1 MQGMAMPGGQGVP
14 YGGAIPY
21 GRPGPPASG
30 VAEGISP
37 HAVPY
42 GDSAH
47 HVAKEAQLLQAPP
60 SAGAAQLPPMQSK
73 PNGPTVNGSWTHLG
87 GGYTNGPSLKV
98 SSHQQQVPSSSPA
111 GVASSRVNQGY
122 QQPGSSPLVTPTASE
137 PTSAKS
143 SRNAS
148 PIPSQRYDFME
159 GQFSSPRPSP
169 ISYMHPS
176 TSQAAPPVRGPPPP
190 AGFFPPTPQGSN
202 MPPSARIVPQPG
214 PPLIGQP
221 PVSGTSLQ
229 RPTPV
234 SGPIGPPPPTSMSGS
249 TYPVSNP
256 SSAFPGPPTSGV
268 HAASS
273 NQHLAAGTQPS
284 FQGQPP
290 LPTSFRPVSG
300 PPPVP
305 GPHTLPGANRVPG
318 PPAAVPPTSV
328 PAQPSSQF
336 PPPSSGVSG
345 ASFPG
350 PRTAGLAG
358 PTMAGPGMAPASV
371 SQPGTHT
378 QGFGPQ
384 PPQGSTLGA
393 PQQRPGYPG
402 PPPTSGAPAQLQTL
416 HGRPS
421 YPQQFGYSQSVGNSS
436 MPPPPPLYN
445 AQQQPMQ
452 QPPLEPPIGGAPG
465 YDPEL
470 HSRMAGLSVNASFNK
485 LWGYEA
491 CNLLQSRNIL
501 PKAPEDPPKPSLP
514 GENANCSTDIFR
526 CTLTKIPETQSLL
539 QKARL
544 PLGVLIHPF
553 RDVSHLPV
561 IQSSTIVRCRSCRAY
576 INPYVQFVERQKWK
590 CNICFRINPL
600 PDDFMY
606 DPSTKKYGEPERRPE
621 VRNATVE
628 FIAPTEYMLRPPQ
641 PAAYLFVLDV
651 SHGAVQTGYL
661 SSFCKVLLEELD
673 NIPGDSRTQ
682 VGFVT
687 FDSSVHFYNLG
698 EGLSQ
703 PQMML
708 VSDIDDVFVPSPDSL
723 LVNIHESKALVQDL
737 LTNLPL
743 IHAQNGEPTS
753 ALGAAVQAGYKLMS
767 PIGGRVSV
775 FQTILPNA
783 GPGSLKPREDP
794 NQRAG
799 KEILNLLP
807 ATDFYKKLA
816 LDCSSQQ
823 VAVDVF
829 LMGAQYMDVASLACI
844 SKYSAGCVS
853 YYPGLH
859 STLNRSQVEKFEAEL
874 RYYVTRKIGFE
885 AVMRIRC
892 TKGLVIHTF
901 HGNFFVRS
909 TDLLS
914 LPNVNPDA
922 GFGMQIAIEE
932 SLADCNVACFQ
943 AAVLYTSSRG
953 ERRIR
958 VHTLCLPVTAMLQD
972 ILGSVDQEAVMG
984 MLSKMAVDRSLSSSV
999 VDARE
1004 ALVNACLD
1012 LIQAFK
1018 TTLGS
1023 GQAAALGLPIPH
1035 CARLVP
1041 LYALALMKH
1050 TAFRVGISTKLDERV
1065 FAMEQ
1070 MKTMPLTYLMTY
1082 IYPALYP
1089 LHALDDQD
1097 ALELDDGTLVCQ
1109 PPRLQ
1114 LSFENIDRHGCYA
1127 LDTVDRLYLYVGRA
1141 LSDHFCMNVLG
1152 VPNFLAIPEDMTE
1165 LPQLATE
1172 ESERVRN
1179 FLSWTQSRRPF
1190 YSPLRVIREDSK
1202 DRHLFV
1208 QHMVDD
1214 RTDSAL
1220 SYYEFLQ
1227 HLKQQ
1232 LSK

>member
-1 MQGMAMPGGQGVP
+1 MATPGGQGVP
-14 YGGAIPY
+14 YGGVPY
-21 GRPGPPASG
+21 GRPGAPSSG
-30 VAEGISP
+30 IAEGTSP

-42 GDSAH
+42 GDSAQH
-47 HVAKEAQLLQAPP
+47 MAKEAHQLRPPP
-60 SAGAAQLPPMQSK
+60 SGVMTQPPPTQSK
-73 PNGPTVNGSWTHLG
+73 PNGPTVNGSWAHLG
-87 GGYTNGPSLKV
+87 GGYTNGPASKV
-98 SSHQQQVPSSSPA
+98 SPHQQQVPSLSPA
-111 GVASSRVNQGY
+111 GAPSSRVNQGY
-122 QQPGSSPLVTPTASE
+122 QQPGSSPLVTPTASG
-137 PTSAKS
+137 PVNYTYP
-143 SRNAS
+143 N
-148 PIPSQRYDFME
+148 
-159 GQFSSPRPSP
+159 
-169 ISYMHPS
+169 
-176 TSQAAPPVRGPPPP
+176 TSQAAPPLRGGPQPPVAGFYPP
-190 AGFFPPTPQGSN
+190 ASQGS
-202 MPPSARIVPQPG
+202 SSSSFARVAPQQP
-214 PPLIGQP
+214 GQP
-221 PVSGTSLQ
+221 PLGPPATSGASFV
-229 RPTPV
+229 RPTPMPVPSSLPSQPV
-234 SGPIGPPPPTSMSGS
+234 SGSA
-249 TYPVSNP
+249 YPVSTP
-256 SSAFPGPPTSGV
+256 SSAFPGPPTLGV
-268 HAASS
+268 QSVPGMPPPVSS
-273 NQHLAAGTQPS
+273 NQHPATTPQAA
-284 FQGQPP
+284 FQGQ
-290 LPTSFRPVSG
+290 LSASTTFRPVMGPAPPVSG
-300 PPPVP
+300 PP
-305 GPHTLPGANRVPG
+305 LPPPLGTSRLPG
-318 PPAAVPPTSV
+318 PPPAATSPPTSSV
-328 PAQPSSQF
+328 PHPPLSQF
-336 PPPSSGVSG
+336 SGPPPPVSGQSAPAPFQGPRVSGMASSGVPLPPVSLPATQSQG
-345 ASFPG
+345 YGPPPG
-350 PRTAGLAG
+350 S
-358 PTMAGPGMAPASV
+358 M
-371 SQPGTHT
+371 
-378 QGFGPQ
+378 
-384 PPQGSTLGA
+384 LGA
-393 PQQRPGYPG
+393 PQLRQGFPG
-402 PPPTSGAPAQLQTL
+402 PPPTSAPQAQAL

-421 YPQQFGYSQSVGNSS
+421 YPQQPGYSHSSGTNS
-436 MPPPPPLYN
+436 MQPPPPPLYN
-445 AQQQPMQ
+445 TQQQQQQHQ
-452 QPPLEPPIGGAPG
+452 QPTLEPPMGGVPG

-470 HSRMAGLSVNASFNK
+470 HSRMSGLSVNASFNK

-491 CNLLQSRNIL
+491 CNLLQTRNIL
-501 PKAPEDPPKPSLP
+501 PKTPEDPPKPSLP
-514 GENANCSTDIFR
+514 GDNANCSPDIFR

-553 RDVSHLPV
+553 RDVNHLPV

-621 VRNATVE
+621 VRHATVE

-651 SHGAVQTGYL
+651 SHGAIQTGYL

-703 PQMML
+703 PQMLL

-737 LTNLPL
+737 LTNLPS

-753 ALGAAVQAGYKLMS
+753 ALGAAVQAAYKLVS

-775 FQTILPNA
+775 FQTCLPNA

-794 NQRAG
+794 NQRAA
-799 KEILNLLP
+799 KEIMNLLP

-816 LDCSSQQ
+816 LDCSGQQ

-829 LMGAQYMDVASLACI
+829 LMGAQYMDVASIACI
-844 SKYSAGCVS
+844 SKYSAGCIS

-859 STLNRSQVEKFEAEL
+859 STQNRSQVEKFEAEL
-874 RYYVTRKIGFE
+874 RYYITRKIGFE

-932 SLADCNVACFQ
+932 SLADCNLACFQ

-984 MLSKMAVDRSLSSSV
+984 MLCKMAVDRSLSSSV

-1004 ALVNACLD
+1004 AMVNACLD

-1018 TTLGS
+1018 TTLSS

-1041 LYALALMKH
+1041 LYVLALMKH

-1070 MKTMPLTYLMTY
+1070 MKMMPLSYLMTY

-1089 LHALDDQD
+1089 LHMLDDQD

-1141 LSDHFCMNVLG
+1141 LSDRFCTNVLG
-1152 VPNFLAIPEDMTE
+1152 VPNFAAIPEDMNE
-1165 LPQLATE
+1165 LPQLETE

-1214 RTDSAL
+1214 RTESAL

>member
-1 MQGMAMPGGQGVP
+1 MPPSSAPQRQGFA
-14 YGGAIPY
+14 
-21 GRPGPPASG
+21 PPAP
-30 VAEGISP
+30 V
-37 HAVPY
+37 
-42 GDSAH
+42 
-47 HVAKEAQLLQAPP
+47 
-60 SAGAAQLPPMQSK
+60 
-73 PNGPTVNGSWTHLG
+73 
-87 GGYTNGPSLKV
+87 
-98 SSHQQQVPSSSPA
+98 A
-111 GVASSRVNQGY
+111 GVA
-122 QQPGSSPLVTPTASE
+122 
-137 PTSAKS
+137 
-143 SRNAS
+143 
-148 PIPSQRYDFME
+148 
-159 GQFSSPRPSP
+159 
-169 ISYMHPS
+169 
-176 TSQAAPPVRGPPPP
+176 
-190 AGFFPPTPQGSN
+190 
-202 MPPSARIVPQPG
+202 
-214 PPLIGQP
+214 
-221 PVSGTSLQ
+221 
-229 RPTPV
+229 
-234 SGPIGPPPPTSMSGS
+234 
-249 TYPVSNP
+249 
-256 SSAFPGPPTSGV
+256 
-268 HAASS
+268 
-273 NQHLAAGTQPS
+273 
-284 FQGQPP
+284 
-290 LPTSFRPVSG
+290 
-300 PPPVP
+300 
-305 GPHTLPGANRVPG
+305 
-318 PPAAVPPTSV
+318 
-328 PAQPSSQF
+328 
-336 PPPSSGVSG
+336 
-345 ASFPG
+345 
-350 PRTAGLAG
+350 
-358 PTMAGPGMAPASV
+358 
-371 SQPGTHT
+371 
-378 QGFGPQ
+378 
-384 PPQGSTLGA
+384 GA
-393 PQQRPGYPG
+393 PQQLGGYPG
-402 PPPTSGAPAQLQTL
+402 PPAQFPSYL

-421 YPQQFGYSQSVGNSS
+421 YPQQQVGYSRSS
-436 MPPPPPLYN
+436 GGI
-445 AQQQPMQ
+445 PMQ
-452 QPPLEPPIGGAPG
+452 QQAPQQPTLEPPMGGVPG
-465 YDPEL
+465 YDAEL
-470 HSRMAGLSVNASFNK
+470 HSRMAGMSVNASFNK

-491 CNLLQSRNIL
+491 YNLLQDRNIL
-501 PKAPEDPPKPSLP
+501 PKAPEDPPKPALP
-514 GENANCSTDIFR
+514 GESANCSPDIFR

-561 IQSSTIVRCRSCRAY
+561 IQSTTIVRCRSCRTY

-590 CNICFRINPL
+590 CNICFRINAL
-600 PDDFMY
+600 PEDFMY

-628 FIAPTEYMLRPPQ
+628 FIAPSEYMLRPPQ

-651 SHGAVQTGYL
+651 SHGAIRTGYL

-673 NIPGDSRTQ
+673 NIPGDGRTQ

-703 PQMML
+703 PQMLL
-708 VSDIDDVFVPSPDSL
+708 VSDIDDVFLPSPDSL
-723 LVNIHESKALVQDL
+723 LVNVHESKALVQDL
-737 LTNLPL
+737 LTNLPS
-743 IHAQNGEPTS
+743 IHEKNGEPTS
-753 ALGAAVQAGYKLMS
+753 ALGAAVQAAYKLMS

-775 FQTILPNA
+775 FQTCLPNA

-799 KEILNLLP
+799 KEIANLLP

-844 SKYSAGCVS
+844 SKYSAGNIS

-859 STLNRSQVEKFEAEL
+859 SSMNRSQVEKFEAEL

-922 GFGMQIAIEE
+922 GFGMQIAIDE
-932 SLADCNVACFQ
+932 SLADCNLACFQ

-972 ILGSVDQEAVMG
+972 VLGSVDQEAVMG
-984 MLSKMAVDRSLSSSV
+984 MLCKMAVDRSLSSSV
-999 VDARE
+999 VDARD
-1004 ALVNACLD
+1004 AMMNACLD
-1012 LIQAFK
+1012 LIQAFRA
-1018 TTLGS
+1018 TLGAN
-1023 GQAAALGLPIPH
+1023 QAALAGLAIPY

-1041 LYALALMKH
+1041 LYVLALMKH
-1050 TAFRVGISTKLDERV
+1050 TAFRVGVSTKLDERV

-1070 MKTMPLTYLMTY
+1070 MKTMPLSYLMTY

-1089 LHALDDQD
+1089 VHMLDDQD

-1114 LSFENIDRHGCYA
+1114 LSFEKIDRHGCYV
-1127 LDTVDRLYLYVGRA
+1127 LDTVDRLYIYAGRA
-1141 LSDHFCMNVLG
+1141 LSDRFCSNVLG
-1152 VPNFLAIPEDMTE
+1152 VPNYTAIPEDMTE

-1190 YSPLRVIREDSK
+1190 YSPLRVIREDGK

-1214 RTDSAL
+1214 RTESAL

-1227 HLKQQ
+1227 HLKTQ

>member
-1 MQGMAMPGGQGVP
+1 MAMPGGQGAP
-14 YGGAIPY
+14 YGPVPY
-21 GRPGPPASG
+21 GRPGAPSSG
-30 VAEGISP
+30 VAEGTSP

-42 GDSAH
+42 GDSAQH
-47 HVAKEAQLLQAPP
+47 MAKEAHQLRPLP
-60 SAGAAQLPPMQSK
+60 SGVMTHPSSTQSK
-73 PNGPTVNGSWTHLG
+73 PNGPTVNGSWAHLG
-87 GGYTNGPSLKV
+87 GGYSNGPASKV
-98 SSHQQQVPSSSPA
+98 SPHQQQVPSLSPA
-111 GVASSRVNQGY
+111 GPVDYTYPN
-122 QQPGSSPLVTPTASE
+122 
-137 PTSAKS
+137 
-143 SRNAS
+143 
-148 PIPSQRYDFME
+148 
-159 GQFSSPRPSP
+159 
-169 ISYMHPS
+169 
-176 TSQAAPPVRGPPPP
+176 TSQAAPPQSGGPQPPVAGFYPP
-190 AGFFPPTPQGSN
+190 ASQGS
-202 MPPSARIVPQPG
+202 SSSFAKGAPQQP
-214 PPLIGQP
+214 GQP
-221 PVSGTSLQ
+221 PL
-229 RPTPV
+229 
-234 SGPIGPPPPTSMSGS
+234 GPPSTSGSSFVRPIPMSVPSSLPSQPVSGS
-249 TYPVSNP
+249 TYPVST
-256 SSAFPGPPTSGV
+256 SSCAFPGPPTLGV
-268 HAASS
+268 QSVPGMPPPVPSYQCPTTSPQATFQSQLAAS
-273 NQHLAAGTQPS
+273 T
-284 FQGQPP
+284 
-290 LPTSFRPVSG
+290 TFRPVMGPAPPVSG
-300 PPPVP
+300 PP
-305 GPHTLPGANRVPG
+305 LP
-318 PPAAVPPTSV
+318 
-328 PAQPSSQF
+328 
-336 PPPSSGVSG
+336 
-345 ASFPG
+345 
-350 PRTAGLAG
+350 
-358 PTMAGPGMAPASV
+358 
-371 SQPGTHT
+371 
-378 QGFGPQ
+378 
-384 PPQGSTLGA
+384 STLGTIRLPGPLTAATSLPASSMPHPSLSQFSGPPLPVVGQSA
-393 PQQRPGYPG
+393 PAPFQGPGVPGVASSGACLPPVSLPATQSQGYGPPPGSMLGVPQLRQGFPG
-402 PPPTSGAPAQLQTL
+402 PPPTSAPQAQAL

-421 YPQQFGYSQSVGNSS
+421 YPLQPGYSHASGTNS
-436 MPPPPPLYN
+436 MQPPPPPLYGT
-445 AQQQPMQ
+445 QQQQ
-452 QPPLEPPIGGAPG
+452 QQQQATLEPPMGGVPG

-470 HSRMAGLSVNASFNK
+470 HSRMSGLSVNASFNK

-491 CNLLQSRNIL
+491 CNLLQTRNIL
-501 PKAPEDPPKPSLP
+501 PKTPEDPPKPSLP
-514 GENANCSTDIFR
+514 GDNANCSPDIFR

-553 RDVSHLPV
+553 RDVNHLPV

-621 VRNATVE
+621 VRHATVE

-703 PQMML
+703 PQMLL

-737 LTNLPL
+737 LTNLPS

-753 ALGAAVQAGYKLMS
+753 ALGAAVQAAYKLVS

-775 FQTILPNA
+775 FQTCLPNA

-794 NQRAG
+794 NQRAA
-799 KEILNLLP
+799 KEIMNLLP

-816 LDCSSQQ
+816 LDCSGQQ

-829 LMGAQYMDVASLACI
+829 LMGAQYMDVASIACI
-844 SKYSAGCVS
+844 SKYSAGCIS

-859 STLNRSQVEKFEAEL
+859 STQNQSQVEKFEAEL
-874 RYYVTRKIGFE
+874 RYYITRKIGFE

-932 SLADCNVACFQ
+932 SLADCNLACFQ

-972 ILGSVDQEAVMG
+972 ILGSVDQEAVIG
-984 MLSKMAVDRSLSSSV
+984 MLCKMAVDRSLSSSV

-1004 ALVNACLD
+1004 AMVNACLD

-1018 TTLGS
+1018 TTLSS

-1041 LYALALMKH
+1041 LYVLALMKH

-1070 MKTMPLTYLMTY
+1070 MKMMPLSYLTTY

-1089 LHALDDQD
+1089 LHMLDDQD
-1097 ALELDDGTLVCQ
+1097 ALELEDGTLVCQ

-1141 LSDHFCMNVLG
+1141 LSDRFCTNVLG
-1152 VPNFLAIPEDMTE
+1152 VPNFAAIPEDMNE
-1165 LPQLATE
+1165 LPQLETE

-1208 QHMVDD
+1208 QYMVDD
-1214 RTDSAL
+1214 RTESAL

>member
-1 MQGMAMPGGQGVP
+1 MATPGGQGVP
-14 YGGAIPY
+14 YGGVPY
-21 GRPGPPASG
+21 GRPGAPSSG
-30 VAEGISP
+30 VAEGTSP

-42 GDSAH
+42 GDSAQH
-47 HVAKEAQLLQAPP
+47 MAKEAHQLRPPP
-60 SAGAAQLPPMQSK
+60 SGVMAQPPSTQSK
-73 PNGPTVNGSWTHLG
+73 PNGPTVNGSWAHLG
-87 GGYTNGPSLKV
+87 GGYTNGPASKV
-98 SSHQQQVPSSSPA
+98 SPHQQQVPSLSPA
-111 GVASSRVNQGY
+111 GVPSSRINQSY
-122 QQPGSSPLVTPTASE
+122 QQPGSSPLVTPT
-137 PTSAKS
+137 TSGPV
-143 SRNAS
+143 NYTY
-148 PIPSQRYDFME
+148 PN
-159 GQFSSPRPSP
+159 
-169 ISYMHPS
+169 
-176 TSQAAPPVRGPPPP
+176 TSQAAPPLRGGPQPPVVGFYPP
-190 AGFFPPTPQGSN
+190 ASQGS
-202 MPPSARIVPQPG
+202 SSSTFARVAPQQS
-214 PPLIGQP
+214 GQP
-221 PVSGTSLQ
+221 PMGPPTSGSSFA

-234 SGPIGPPPPTSMSGS
+234 SVPSSLPSPPVSGS
-249 TYPVSNP
+249 AYPVSTP
-256 SSAFPGPPTSGV
+256 SCAFPGPPTLGV
-268 HAASS
+268 QSVPGMPPPVSS
-273 NQHLAAGTQPS
+273 NQHPATSPQAA
-284 FQGQPP
+284 FQGQ
-290 LPTSFRPVSG
+290 LSASTTFRPVMGPAPPVSG
-300 PPPVP
+300 PPLPP
-305 GPHTLPGANRVPG
+305 PLGTSRLPGQ
-318 PPAAVPPTSV
+318 PPAAAIPSPPTSSV
-328 PAQPSSQF
+328 PHPPSSQF
-336 PPPSSGVSG
+336 SGPPPPVSGQSASAHFQGLRVPGVASSGVPSPPVSLPATQSQG
-345 ASFPG
+345 YGPPPG
-350 PRTAGLAG
+350 S
-358 PTMAGPGMAPASV
+358 M
-371 SQPGTHT
+371 
-378 QGFGPQ
+378 
-384 PPQGSTLGA
+384 LGA
-393 PQQRPGYPG
+393 PQLRQGFPG
-402 PPPTSGAPAQLQTL
+402 PPPTSAAQAQAL

-421 YPQQFGYSQSVGNSS
+421 YPQQPGYSHSSGTNS
-436 MPPPPPLYN
+436 MQPPPPPLYN
-445 AQQQPMQ
+445 TQQQQQQQQQQPT
-452 QPPLEPPIGGAPG
+452 LEPPMGGVPG

-470 HSRMAGLSVNASFNK
+470 HSRMSGLSVNASFNK

-491 CNLLQSRNIL
+491 CNLLQTRNIL

-514 GENANCSTDIFR
+514 GDNANCSPDIFR

-553 RDVSHLPV
+553 RDVNHLPV

-621 VRNATVE
+621 VRHATVE

-651 SHGAVQTGYL
+651 SHGAIQTGYL

-703 PQMML
+703 PQMLL

-737 LTNLPL
+737 LTNLPS
-743 IHAQNGEPTS
+743 IHAQNGETTS
-753 ALGAAVQAGYKLMS
+753 ALGAAVQAAYKLVS

-775 FQTILPNA
+775 FQTCLPNA

-794 NQRAG
+794 NQRAA
-799 KEILNLLP
+799 KEIMNLLP

-816 LDCSSQQ
+816 LDCSGQQ

-829 LMGAQYMDVASLACI
+829 LMGAQYMDVASIACI
-844 SKYSAGCVS
+844 SKYSAGCIS

-859 STLNRSQVEKFEAEL
+859 SIQNRSQVEKFEAEL
-874 RYYVTRKIGFE
+874 RYYITRKIGFE

-932 SLADCNVACFQ
+932 SLADCNLACFQ

-984 MLSKMAVDRSLSSSV
+984 MLCKMAVDRSLSSSV

-1004 ALVNACLD
+1004 AMVNACLD

-1018 TTLGS
+1018 TTLNA

-1041 LYALALMKH
+1041 LYVLALMKH

-1070 MKTMPLTYLMTY
+1070 MKMMPLSYLMTY

-1089 LHALDDQD
+1089 LHMLDDQD
-1097 ALELDDGTLVCQ
+1097 TLELDDGTLVCQ

-1127 LDTVDRLYLYVGRA
+1127 LDTVDRLYLYVSRA
-1141 LSDHFCMNVLG
+1141 LSDRFCTNVLG
-1152 VPNFLAIPEDMTE
+1152 VPNFAAIPEDMNE
-1165 LPQLATE
+1165 LPQLETE

-1190 YSPLRVIREDSK
+1190 YSPLWVIREDSK

-1214 RTDSAL
+1214 RTESAL

>member
-1 MQGMAMPGGQGVP
+1 MATPGGQGVP
-14 YGGAIPY
+14 YGGVPY
-21 GRPGPPASG
+21 GRPGAPSSG
-30 VAEGISP
+30 VAEGTSP

-42 GDSAH
+42 GDSAQ
-47 HVAKEAQLLQAPP
+47 HVAKEAHQLRPPP
-60 SAGAAQLPPMQSK
+60 SGVMAQPPPTQSK
-73 PNGPTVNGSWTHLG
+73 PNGPTVNGSWAHLG
-87 GGYTNGPSLKV
+87 GGYTNGPASKV
-98 SSHQQQVPSSSPA
+98 SPHQQQVPSLSPA
-111 GVASSRVNQGY
+111 GVPSSRVNQGY
-122 QQPGSSPLVTPTASE
+122 QQPGSSPLVTPTASG
-137 PTSAKS
+137 PV
-143 SRNAS
+143 N
-148 PIPSQRYDFME
+148 
-159 GQFSSPRPSP
+159 
-169 ISYMHPS
+169 YMYPN
-176 TSQAAPPVRGPPPP
+176 TSQAAPPLRGGPQPPGAGFYPPASQGSSSSFARVAPQQPGQPLLGPPS
-190 AGFFPPTPQGSN
+190 T
-202 MPPSARIVPQPG
+202 
-214 PPLIGQP
+214 
-221 PVSGTSLQ
+221 SGASFV
-229 RPTPV
+229 RPTPMSVPSSLPSQSV
-234 SGPIGPPPPTSMSGS
+234 SGSS
-249 TYPVSNP
+249 YPVSNP
-256 SSAFPGPPTSGV
+256 TCAFPGPPTLGV
-268 HAASS
+268 QSVPGMPPPVSS
-273 NQHLAAGTQPS
+273 NQHPATSPQAA
-284 FQGQPP
+284 FQGQ
-290 LPTSFRPVSG
+290 LSASTTFRPVMGPAPPVSG
-300 PPPVP
+300 PPLPPPLGTSRLP
-305 GPHTLPGANRVPG
+305 GPS
-318 PPAAVPPTSV
+318 PAATSPPTSSV
-328 PAQPSSQF
+328 PHPPSSQF
-336 PPPSSGVSG
+336 SGPPPPVSGQSAPAPFQGPRFSGVASSGVPLPPVSLPATQSQG
-345 ASFPG
+345 YGPPPG
-350 PRTAGLAG
+350 S
-358 PTMAGPGMAPASV
+358 M
-371 SQPGTHT
+371 
-378 QGFGPQ
+378 
-384 PPQGSTLGA
+384 LGA
-393 PQQRPGYPG
+393 PQLRQGFPG
-402 PPPTSGAPAQLQTL
+402 PPPTSAPQAQAL

-421 YPQQFGYSQSVGNSS
+421 YPQQPGYSHSSGTNS
-436 MPPPPPLYN
+436 MQPPPPPLYN
-445 AQQQPMQ
+445 TQQQQQQQQPT
-452 QPPLEPPIGGAPG
+452 LEPPMGGVPG

-470 HSRMAGLSVNASFNK
+470 HSRMSGLSVNASFNK

-491 CNLLQSRNIL
+491 CNLLQTRNIL

-514 GENANCSTDIFR
+514 GDNANCSPDIFR

-553 RDVSHLPV
+553 RDVHHLPV

-621 VRNATVE
+621 VRHATVE

-703 PQMML
+703 PQMLL

-737 LTNLPL
+737 LTNLPS

-753 ALGAAVQAGYKLMS
+753 ALGAAVQAAYKLVS

-775 FQTILPNA
+775 FQTCLPNA

-794 NQRAG
+794 NQRAA
-799 KEILNLLP
+799 KEIMNLLP

-816 LDCSSQQ
+816 LDCSGQQ

-829 LMGAQYMDVASLACI
+829 LMGAQYMDVASIACI
-844 SKYSAGCVS
+844 SKYSAGCIS

-859 STLNRSQVEKFEAEL
+859 STQNRSQVEKFEAEL
-874 RYYVTRKIGFE
+874 RYYITRKIGFE

-932 SLADCNVACFQ
+932 SLADCNLACFQ

-984 MLSKMAVDRSLSSSV
+984 MLCKMAVDRSLSSSV

-1004 ALVNACLD
+1004 AMVNACLD

-1018 TTLGS
+1018 TTLSS

-1041 LYALALMKH
+1041 LYVLALMKH

-1070 MKTMPLTYLMTY
+1070 MKTMPLSYLMTY

-1089 LHALDDQD
+1089 LHMLDDQD

-1141 LSDHFCMNVLG
+1141 LSDRFCTNVLG
-1152 VPNFLAIPEDMTE
+1152 VPNFAAIPEDMNE
-1165 LPQLATE
+1165 LPQLETE
-1172 ESERVRN
+1172 ESERVRS

-1214 RTDSAL
+1214 RTESAL

>member
-1 MQGMAMPGGQGVP
+1 MPGGQGVP
-14 YGGAIPY
+14 YGPVPY
-21 GRPGPPASG
+21 GRPGAPSSG
-30 VAEGISP
+30 VAEGTSP

-42 GDSAH
+42 GDSAQH
-47 HVAKEAQLLQAPP
+47 MAKEAHQLRPLP
-60 SAGAAQLPPMQSK
+60 SGVMTHPSSTQSK
-73 PNGPTVNGSWTHLG
+73 PNGPTVNGSWAHLG
-87 GGYTNGPSLKV
+87 GGYSNGPASKV
-98 SSHQQQVPSSSPA
+98 SPHQQQVPSLSPA
-111 GVASSRVNQGY
+111 GVPSSRVSQGY
-122 QQPGSSPLVTPTASE
+122 QHPGSSPLVTPTASG
-137 PTSAKS
+137 PVDYTYP
-143 SRNAS
+143 N
-148 PIPSQRYDFME
+148 
-159 GQFSSPRPSP
+159 
-169 ISYMHPS
+169 
-176 TSQAAPPVRGPPPP
+176 TSQAAPPQSGGPQPPVAGFYPP
-190 AGFFPPTPQGSN
+190 ASQGS
-202 MPPSARIVPQPG
+202 SSSFAKGAPQQP
-214 PPLIGQP
+214 GQP
-221 PVSGTSLQ
+221 PLGPPSTSGSSFV
-229 RPTPV
+229 RPTPMSV
-234 SGPIGPPPPTSMSGS
+234 PSSLPSQPVSGS
-249 TYPVSNP
+249 TYPVST
-256 SSAFPGPPTSGV
+256 SSCAFPGPPTLGV
-268 HAASS
+268 QSVPGMPPPVPSYQYPTTSPQATFQSQLAAS
-273 NQHLAAGTQPS
+273 T
-284 FQGQPP
+284 
-290 LPTSFRPVSG
+290 TFRPVMSPAPPVSG
-300 PPPVP
+300 PP
-305 GPHTLPGANRVPG
+305 LP
-318 PPAAVPPTSV
+318 
-328 PAQPSSQF
+328 
-336 PPPSSGVSG
+336 
-345 ASFPG
+345 
-350 PRTAGLAG
+350 
-358 PTMAGPGMAPASV
+358 
-371 SQPGTHT
+371 
-378 QGFGPQ
+378 
-384 PPQGSTLGA
+384 STLGTIRLPGPLTAATSLPASSMPHPSLSQFSGPPLPVVGQSA
-393 PQQRPGYPG
+393 PAPFQGPGVPGVASSGACLPPVSLPATQSQGYGPPPGSMLGVPQLRQGFPG
-402 PPPTSGAPAQLQTL
+402 PPPTSAPQAQAL

-421 YPQQFGYSQSVGNSS
+421 YPLQPGYSHASGTNS
-436 MPPPPPLYN
+436 MQPPPPPLYGT
-445 AQQQPMQ
+445 QQQQ
-452 QPPLEPPIGGAPG
+452 QQQATLEPPMGGVPG

-470 HSRMAGLSVNASFNK
+470 HSRMSGLSVNASFNK

-491 CNLLQSRNIL
+491 CNLLQTRNIL
-501 PKAPEDPPKPSLP
+501 PKTPEDPPKPSLP
-514 GENANCSTDIFR
+514 GDNANCSPDIFR

-553 RDVSHLPV
+553 RDVNHLPV

-621 VRNATVE
+621 VRHATVE

-703 PQMML
+703 PQMLL

-737 LTNLPL
+737 LTNLPS

-753 ALGAAVQAGYKLMS
+753 ALGAAVQAAYKLVS

-775 FQTILPNA
+775 FQTCLPNA

-794 NQRAG
+794 NQRAA
-799 KEILNLLP
+799 KEIMNLLP

-816 LDCSSQQ
+816 LDCSGQQ

-829 LMGAQYMDVASLACI
+829 LMGAQYMDVASIACI
-844 SKYSAGCVS
+844 SKYSAGCIS

-859 STLNRSQVEKFEAEL
+859 STQNQSQVEKFEAEL
-874 RYYVTRKIGFE
+874 RYYITRKIGFE

-932 SLADCNVACFQ
+932 SLADCNLACFQ

-972 ILGSVDQEAVMG
+972 ILGSVDQEAVIG
-984 MLSKMAVDRSLSSSV
+984 MLCKMAVDRSLSSSV

-1004 ALVNACLD
+1004 AMVNACLD

-1018 TTLGS
+1018 TTLSS

-1041 LYALALMKH
+1041 LYVLALMKH

-1070 MKTMPLTYLMTY
+1070 MKMMPLSYLTTY

-1089 LHALDDQD
+1089 LHMLDDQD
-1097 ALELDDGTLVCQ
+1097 ALELEDGTLVCQ

-1141 LSDHFCMNVLG
+1141 LSDRFCTNVLG
-1152 VPNFLAIPEDMTE
+1152 VPNFAAIPEDMNE
-1165 LPQLATE
+1165 LPQLETE

-1208 QHMVDD
+1208 QYMVDD
-1214 RTDSAL
+1214 RTESAL

>member
-1 MQGMAMPGGQGVP
+1 MATPGGQGVP
-14 YGGAIPY
+14 YGGAVPY
-21 GRPGPPASG
+21 GRPGAPSAG
-30 VAEGISP
+30 VAEGASP

-47 HVAKEAQLLQAPP
+47 HMAKEAHQLRPPAPVVMT
-60 SAGAAQLPPMQSK
+60 QPPPTQSK
-73 PNGPTVNGSWTHLG
+73 PNGPTVNGSWAHLG
-87 GGYTNGPSLKV
+87 GGYTNGPASKV
-98 SSHQQQVPSSSPA
+98 SSHQQQVPSFSPA

-122 QQPGSSPLVTPTASE
+122 QQPGSSPLVTPT
-137 PTSAKS
+137 TSGPV
-143 SRNAS
+143 N
-148 PIPSQRYDFME
+148 
-159 GQFSSPRPSP
+159 
-169 ISYMHPS
+169 YMYPN
-176 TSQAAPPVRGPPPP
+176 TSQAAQPLQRGP
-190 AGFFPPTPQGSN
+190 
-202 MPPSARIVPQPG
+202 
-214 PPLIGQP
+214 QP
-221 PVSGTSLQ
+221 PVAGFYPPASQGSSSSSFARVAPQQPGQPSVSGAPFA

-234 SGPIGPPPPTSMSGS
+234 SGPSSLPSPPVSGS
-249 TYPVSNP
+249 TYPVSTP
-256 SSAFPGPPTSGV
+256 SSAFPGPPTLGV
-268 HAASS
+268 PSVQGMPPPVSS
-273 NQHLAAGTQPS
+273 NQHSATSPQLA
-284 FQGQPP
+284 FQGQ
-290 LPTSFRPVSG
+290 LSTPTTFRPVLGPAPSVLGSAASAQGLAPPVSG
-300 PPPVP
+300 PLVPPPSGTSRLPGPPTASVPHPPSSHFSGPPPPVSGQSVP
-305 GPHTLPGANRVPG
+305 APFQGPRVPG
-318 PPAAVPPTSV
+318 VA
-328 PAQPSSQF
+328 
-336 PPPSSGVSG
+336 SSGVPSPPVSHPATQSQG
-345 ASFPG
+345 YGPPPG
-350 PRTAGLAG
+350 SMP
-358 PTMAGPGMAPASV
+358 
-371 SQPGTHT
+371 
-378 QGFGPQ
+378 
-384 PPQGSTLGA
+384 GA
-393 PQQRPGYPG
+393 PQQRQSYPG
-402 PPPTSGAPAQLQTL
+402 PPPTSAAQPQTL

-421 YPQQFGYSQSVGNSS
+421 YPQQPGYSHSSGANS
-436 MPPPPPLYN
+436 MQPPPPLYPTQQQQQ
-445 AQQQPMQ
+445 QQQPT
-452 QPPLEPPIGGAPG
+452 LEPPMGGVPG

-491 CNLLQSRNIL
+491 CNLLQTRNIL
-501 PKAPEDPPKPSLP
+501 PKTPEDPPKPSLP
-514 GENANCSTDIFR
+514 GENAICSPDIFR

-553 RDVSHLPV
+553 RDVTHLPV

-651 SHGAVQTGYL
+651 SHGAIHTGYL

-703 PQMML
+703 PQMLL

-737 LTNLPL
+737 LTNLPS

-753 ALGAAVQAGYKLMS
+753 ALGAAVQAAYKLVS

-775 FQTILPNA
+775 FQTCLPNA

-799 KEILNLLP
+799 KEIMNLLP

-816 LDCSSQQ
+816 LDCSGQQ

-829 LMGAQYMDVASLACI
+829 LMGAQYMDVASIACI
-844 SKYSAGCVS
+844 SKYSAGCIS

-859 STLNRSQVEKFEAEL
+859 STQNRSQVEKFEAEL
-874 RYYVTRKIGFE
+874 RYYITRKIGFE

-932 SLADCNVACFQ
+932 SLADCNLACFQ

-958 VHTLCLPVTAMLQD
+958 VHTMCLPVTAMLQD

-984 MLSKMAVDRSLSSSV
+984 MLCKMAVDRSLSSSV

-1004 ALVNACLD
+1004 AMVNACLD

-1018 TTLGS
+1018 TTLNS

-1041 LYALALMKH
+1041 LYVLALMKH

-1070 MKTMPLTYLMTY
+1070 MKMMPLSYLMTY

-1089 LHALDDQD
+1089 LHMLDDQD

-1141 LSDHFCMNVLG
+1141 LSDRFCTNVLG
-1152 VPNFLAIPEDMTE
+1152 VPNFAAIPEDMTE

-1214 RTDSAL
+1214 RTESAL